1 MHNLINYS
9 DIISEAADDF
19 GGPSLYFHQ
28 KALEYQ
34 KIDFLGDR
42 HIEYIYATLVAW
54 GMHRMGN
61 SGAKMPEYTV
71 FKSSL
76 LKNKSDFENLRPL
89 SIEKIKKDRIE
100 TIIEKL
106 TYLCFSIKATT
117 SSSYLVSGSKT
128 LAHILPNLVC
138 PIDRE
143 YTCKFFK
150 VYLNTKNEQTIFKK
164 VIWEMWYFYQNSSHI
179 QKLASILGKPFNETY
194 PKIYDNLIIMC
205 QKNYSSNI
213 NFLN

>member
-1 MHNLINYS
+1 MNDLINFS
-9 DIISEAADDF
+9 DIISKAADGF

-34 KIDFLGDR
+34 KIDFLGNR

-61 SGAKMPEYTV
+61 RGAKMPDYSF

-76 LKNKSDFENLRPL
+76 LENKSDFENLRPL
-89 SIEKIKKDRIE
+89 SIEQIKEGRIE
-100 TIIEKL
+100 SIIEKL

-117 SSSYLVSGSKT
+117 SSTRLVSGSKT

-143 YTCKFFK
+143 YTCRFFK
-150 VYLNTKNEQTIFKK
+150 FYLNSNNEQTIFKK
-164 VIWEMWYFYQNSSHI
+164 VIREMWSFYQDSSHI
-179 QKLASILGKPFNETY
+179 QKLEPILGKPFNENY

-205 QKNYSSNI
+205 QKRYAH
-213 NFLN
+213 